1 MQEFIRQLPAQQ
13 LEGKRLTAIGTLV
26 FLFCFIIYGPKLQAK
41 KMKYMIARQRMS
53 AGRYIFC
60 ADRAF
65 GETVQER
72 IKMAYN
78 FIWMFL
84 QAAIYKYTT
93 S

>member
-13 LEGKRLTAIGTLV
+13 LEGKRLTAIGTLS
-26 FLFCFIIYGPKLQAK
+26 FLIIFCFIISVPKLQAK

-78 FIWMFL
+78 FI
-84 QAAIYKYTT
+84 
-93 S
+93 